1 MEVSLLRFLL
11 PFPIR
16 DRISLSR
23 NDLERLKGDAVRHN
37 QLLLLYSQVK
47 RYREMIE
54 PVGIADDFL
63 EGQKAAYY
71 RNVVRS
77 MRQEA
82 AENRALSLLSAEGV
96 PAVLLRGNAIA
107 KDIYDDPYCRT
118 STDIDI
124 LIRQGDLERSDSV
137 FSKNGYV
144 RGDNLPLAFWVN
156 RIHHALYRGPDT
168 DDLIE
173 LHWNFGIPSF
183 FGLSS
188 DDIWAGIVQ
197 IEKDQYRVSPA
208 MTILHLLMH
217 HYMHA
222 FRELRILTDII
233 WALHKYEDSIEWST
247 LVQTMKDIGLMK
259 TAMITS
265 AQITSLCGE
274 VALQETAL
282 SKFGGAVDGMGCRR
296 PGLLKAYFR
305 LTPEKKYA
313 FQDPRDKF
321 MVRFAL
327 DKRRK
332 IMQSFVKTLFPLP
345 KDLKQLYRDER
356 NWMLPLHYS
365 RFIAWRL
372 KWREGMVPAPTSD
385 KGDTICLR

>member
-11 PFPIR
+11 PFPIK
-16 DRISLSR
+16 DCISLSR
-23 NDLERLKGDAVRHN
+23 NDLERLRSDAVRHN

-54 PVGIADDFL
+54 PAGVAEDFL
-63 EGQKAAYY
+63 EGEKAVYY
-71 RNVVRS
+71 RNAVRS
-77 MRQEA
+77 MGQES

-107 KDIYDDPYCRT
+107 REIYNDPYYRT

-124 LIRQGDLERSDSV
+124 LIRQEDLARSDSV

-144 RGDNLPLAFWVN
+144 RGDNLPFKFCVN
-156 RIHHALYRGPDT
+156 RIHHALYRCPDT
-168 DDLIE
+168 DVLIE

-188 DDIWAGIVQ
+188 DDIWAGVVQ
-197 IEKDQYRVSPA
+197 TEKDQYGLSPA
-208 MTILHLLMH
+208 MTIIHLLMH

-233 WALHKYEDSIEWST
+233 WALHKYEDSIEWSS
-247 LVQTMKDIGLMK
+247 LVQKMKDIGLMK

-274 VALQETAL
+274 VAVRETAL
-282 SKFGGAVDGMGCRR
+282 SRFRGTVDSMGRR
-296 PGLLKAYFR
+296 GPALLKAYFR
-305 LTPEKKYA
+305 LVPEKEYN
-313 FQDPRDKF
+313 FQDPGDKF

-327 DKRRK
+327 DKRRM
-332 IMQSFVKTLFPLP
+332 ILQSFVKTLFPLP
-345 KDLKQLYRDER
+345 KDLKQLYLDER

-372 KWREGMVPAPTSD
+372 KGKEGMIPAPTSD
-385 KGDTICLR
+385 KVG

>member
-16 DRISLSR
+16 DCISLSR
-23 NDLERLKGDAVRHN
+23 DDLERMKSDAVRHN

-47 RYREMIE
+47 RHRELIE
-54 PVGIADDFL
+54 PAGVADDFL

-71 RNVVRS
+71 RNAVRS
-77 MRQEA
+77 MRQES

-107 KDIYDDPYCRT
+107 RDIYDDPYCRT

-124 LIRQGDLERSDSV
+124 LIRQEDLARSDSV
-137 FSKNGYV
+137 LSKNGYV
-144 RGDNLPLAFWVN
+144 RGDNLPLKFWVN
-156 RIHHALYRGPDT
+156 RIHHAVYRCPDT

-173 LHWNFGIPSF
+173 VHWNFGIPSF
-183 FGLSS
+183 FGLTSE
-188 DDIWAGIVQ
+188 DIWADIVQ
-197 IEKDQYRVSPA
+197 IEKGQYRLSPE

-233 WALHKYEDSIEWST
+233 WALHKHEDSIEWSS
-247 LVQTMKDIGLMK
+247 LVQKMKDIGLLK
-259 TAMITS
+259 TAMITA

-274 VALQETAL
+274 VAECETAL
-282 SKFGGAVDGMGCRR
+282 SNFKRPIDGMGGRG
-296 PGLLKAYFR
+296 PGLLNAYFR
-305 LTPEKKYA
+305 LVPEKEYK

-321 MVRFAL
+321 MTRFAL
-327 DKRRK
+327 DKKRK
-332 IMQSFVKTLFPLP
+332 ILKSFVKTLFPLP
-345 KDLKQLYRDER
+345 GDLKQLYRDER
-356 NWMLPLHYS
+356 TWMLPLHYS

-372 KWREGMVPAPTSD
+372 KGGV
-385 KGDTICLR
+385 G